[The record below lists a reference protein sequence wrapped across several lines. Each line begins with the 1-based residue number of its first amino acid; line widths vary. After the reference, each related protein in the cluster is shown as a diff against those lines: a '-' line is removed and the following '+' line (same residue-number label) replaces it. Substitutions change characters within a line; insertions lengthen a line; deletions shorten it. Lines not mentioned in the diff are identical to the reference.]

1 MHTVFRLEAFFLF
14 KASLSVSLFPLLYF
28 SSLFFTFAVFSFCF
42 SPPPW
47 GSIFSFLFPLF
58 SSFFL
63 FASFLNSSSIFREE
77 RVCRREVVTAR
88 RNLKVSLSLFISLKS
103 KNCFPKN
110 RVISIRSLLQG
121 AWCSVLLVVGS
132 RHPPVPRHRHR
143 HAPSTQRALMGP
155 GWHWALRAACP
166 RHLPVLFPCAISLC
180 CLPAPHTGSKARLDG
195 ELCRSLAPVALPSP
209 MAAPGSSS
217 VQFDC
222 SDVAGAAARVSSDHL
237 KHGTAISPRD
247 PRRVLP
253 VRVGEETDG
262 WGWGERLSFV
272 WKGSVGRP
280 KSSPWEE
287 PGCAAEPALPRGQAW
302 SPFAMERHRA
312 QTRWRWGW

>member
-132 RHPPVPRHRHR
+132 RHPPVPRHRH
-143 HAPSTQRALMGP
+143 APSTQHPACAHGAGVALGTAGCMP
-155 GWHWALRAACP
+155 SPSP
-166 RHLPVLFPCAISLC
+166 RAISLC
-180 CLPAPHTGSKARLDG
+180 HLLVLSPCSTHRQQGQAGWGAVPLPRPGGAA
-195 ELCRSLAPVALPSP
+195 LAH
-209 MAAPGSSS
+209 GSSW
-217 VQFDC
+217 QQ
-222 SDVAGAAARVSSDHL
+222 L
-237 KHGTAISPRD
+237 GTI
-247 PRRVLP
+247 
-253 VRVGEETDG
+253 
-262 WGWGERLSFV
+262 
-272 WKGSVGRP
+272 
-280 KSSPWEE
+280 
-287 PGCAAEPALPRGQAW
+287 
-302 SPFAMERHRA
+302 
-312 QTRWRWGW
+312 

>member
-103 KNCFPKN
+103 KNCFPQN

-121 AWCSVLLVVGS
+121 ARCSVLLVVGS
-132 RHPPVPRHRHR
+132 RHPPVPRHRH
-143 HAPSTQRALMGP
+143 APSAQPALMGP

-166 RHLPVLFPCAISLC
+166 RHLPVPSPRAISLC
-180 CLPAPHTGSKARLDG
+180 RP
-195 ELCRSLAPVALPSP
+195 PVPSP
-209 MAAPGSSS
+209 RSARRQQGQAGWGAVPLPRPGGAALAHGSSR
-217 VQFDC
+217 QQ
-222 SDVAGAAARVSSDHL
+222 L
-237 KHGTAISPRD
+237 GTI
-247 PRRVLP
+247 
-253 VRVGEETDG
+253 
-262 WGWGERLSFV
+262 
-272 WKGSVGRP
+272 
-280 KSSPWEE
+280 
-287 PGCAAEPALPRGQAW
+287 
-302 SPFAMERHRA
+302 
-312 QTRWRWGW
+312 